1 MPILLGA
8 LSAIFIGISDTFGR
22 ASARRADAVSHV
34 STQMF
39 VGFFVALVMT
49 QIVDSTFLVPDLV
62 SGAISGVFVGVGLSI
77 VYKAMAESSSAVT
90 APVAG
95 VVVALLPL
103 GWDVLFGGARLG
115 ALAGVGCAVAIG
127 SLVLVTYN
135 PRLGKGV
142 VRSGLLLALTGG
154 VFFGL
159 AVIFAGDTSAESGV
173 WPAVSQ
179 RALAFLAMVVIARRR
194 SIPIF
199 LPKRVMTL
207 GVFGG
212 ITGAF
217 GMAALI
223 VGSQQGDLGTVSVV
237 GATYPAVIVVLS
249 TLFDDDEMRW
259 WQGVGV
265 AGAIAGT
272 ALIALG

>member
-49 QIVDSTFLVPDLV
+49 QIFDSTFLVPDLV